1 MQEYVINR
9 PEKGAMDQILQ
20 KNSYNAAETIL
31 RLAWQAGLLR
41 DEIQHLTWAQIDFP
55 YRQIVLPDR
64 TVPISEELVDW
75 LADLKDH
82 RNGCSETVVLSD
94 RDRKPLTPQSIS
106 RLARTALDKEGQTA
120 IRLIDLRH
128 DFVLRQLEEHDW
140 QYVSRIT
147 GVEAAALNLHFSKH
161 LREKKVSTRIR
172 REEPAQ
178 IDEFS
183 LWKLVQTERTT
194 PAGVTLWL
202 TWQLGL
208 RLEEIVALK
217 WDQVD
222 LEQGSLHM
230 PDRTVSLTSGVHS
243 VLKDLRAASPD
254 SVYVLT
260 APRSGQPY
268 DRVRLSK
275 LVRTLL
281 IRAGM
286 DNVTLRDLRLDC
298 AARTGGEDQVMA
310 YLRKHQ
316 SVTRNQVMELLGVS
330 KTAAYTRLKQMEKR
344 GKLTQVG
351 ARYYLKGNVVPPER
365 QAEAILEYL
374 AKEGFA
380 YRQDIARLLRI
391 DPGQCRPILEKMVA
405 AGQIIQKRQRYE
417 LKRGE

>member
-172 REEPAQ
+172 REESAQ

-391 DPGQCRPILEKMVA
+391 DPGQCRPILQKMVA

>member
-275 LVRTLL
+275 LVRMLL

-391 DPGQCRPILEKMVA
+391 DPGQCRPILQKMVA

>member
-94 RDRKPLTPQSIS
+94 RDRKPLAPQSIS

-330 KTAAYTRLKQMEKR
+330 KTAAYTRLKQMAKR

-391 DPGQCRPILEKMVA
+391 DPGQCRPILQKMVA

>member
-243 VLKDLRAASPD
+243 VLKDLRAASSD

-391 DPGQCRPILEKMVA
+391 DPGQCRPILQKMVA
-405 AGQIIQKRQRYE
+405 AGQIIQERQRYE

>member
-172 REEPAQ
+172 REESAQ

-275 LVRTLL
+275 LVRMLL

-391 DPGQCRPILEKMVA
+391 DPGQCRPILQKMVA

>member
-208 RLEEIVALK
+208 RLEEIVVLK

-230 PDRTVSLTSGVHS
+230 PDRTVPLTSGVHS

-275 LVRTLL
+275 LVRALL

-298 AARTGGEDQVMA
+298 AARTGGEGQVMA

-330 KTAAYTRLKQMEKR
+330 KTAAYTRLKQMAKR

-391 DPGQCRPILEKMVA
+391 DPGQCRPILQKMVA
-405 AGQIIQKRQRYE
+405 AGQIIQERQRYE

>member
-94 RDRKPLTPQSIS
+94 RDHKPLTPQSIS

-275 LVRTLL
+275 LVRMLL

-330 KTAAYTRLKQMEKR
+330 KTAAYTRLKQMAKR

-391 DPGQCRPILEKMVA
+391 DPGQCRPILQKMVA
-405 AGQIIQKRQRYE
+405 AGQIIQERQRYE

>member
-94 RDRKPLTPQSIS
+94 RDHKPLTPQSIS

-391 DPGQCRPILEKMVA
+391 DPGQCRPILQKMVA
-405 AGQIIQKRQRYE
+405 AGQIIQERQRYE

>member
-330 KTAAYTRLKQMEKR
+330 KTAAYTRLKQMAKR

-365 QAEAILEYL
+365 QAAAILEYL

-391 DPGQCRPILEKMVA
+391 DPGQCRPILQKMVA

>member
-1 MQEYVINR
+1 MREYVINR

-330 KTAAYTRLKQMEKR
+330 KTAAYTRLKQMAKR

-391 DPGQCRPILEKMVA
+391 DPGQCRPILQKMVA
-405 AGQIIQKRQRYE
+405 AGQIIQERQRYE

>member
-1 MQEYVINR
+1 MREYVINR

-275 LVRTLL
+275 LVRMLL

-391 DPGQCRPILEKMVA
+391 DPGQCRPILQKMVA

>member
-82 RNGCSETVVLSD
+82 RNGCSETVVLSG
-94 RDRKPLTPQSIS
+94 RDRKPLAPQSIS

-330 KTAAYTRLKQMEKR
+330 KTAAYTRLKQMAKR

-391 DPGQCRPILEKMVA
+391 DPGQCRPILQKMVA
-405 AGQIIQKRQRYE
+405 AGQIIQERQRYE
-417 LKRGE
+417 VKRGE

>member
-391 DPGQCRPILEKMVA
+391 DPGQCRPILQKMVA
-405 AGQIIQKRQRYE
+405 AGQIIQERQRYE

>member
-178 IDEFS
+178 IDDFS

-330 KTAAYTRLKQMEKR
+330 KTAAYTRLKQMAKR

-391 DPGQCRPILEKMVA
+391 DPGQCRPILQKMVA
-405 AGQIIQKRQRYE
+405 AGQIIQERQRYE